1 MPRVKTGAELYV
13 EVILVV
19 FSVLGV
25 TEKHVTENNAENIL
39 NHDLEHDGK
48 DGRPKKI
55 YYCGICGRDHG
66 KKYTKMELFCHM
78 NRHLRTHV
86 YQCDCYCW
94 DLYESGLACGDVLP
108 DEYQAKRS
116 NKRGRKKQLIPWRT
130 TFELFYR
137 HMNHVHGVSLKKL
150 RTSSDPADN
159 ARYLKLKTPVPV
171 EKLPKGVTYDFLQD
185 IAGGKVAPWEYLK
198 VTGCIPANA
207 KKPTQV
213 KYYSA

>member
-1 MPRVKTGAELYV
+1 
-13 EVILVV
+13 
-19 FSVLGV
+19 
-25 TEKHVTENNAENIL
+25 
-39 NHDLEHDGK
+39 
-48 DGRPKKI
+48 
-55 YYCGICGRDHG
+55 
-66 KKYTKMELFCHM
+66 
-78 NRHLRTHV
+78 
-86 YQCDCYCW
+86 
-94 DLYESGLACGDVLP
+94 
-108 DEYQAKRS
+108 
-116 NKRGRKKQLIPWRT
+116 
-130 TFELFYR
+130 
-137 HMNHVHGVSLKKL
+137 MNHVHGVSLKKL